1 MPDWRDDVRR
11 RLAGLN
17 LAPAREMEIVDEV
30 SQHLTDREA
39 SLLARGVAP
48 DEARRITLDEID
60 DHELM
65 QRDLERSVPNPLAM
79 PPIAAPSGG

>member
-48 DEARRITLDEID
+48 DEARPITLY
-60 DHELM
+60 
-65 QRDLERSVPNPLAM
+65 
-79 PPIAAPSGG
+79 